1 MRPLRPAVIAVL
13 ACLVAAAPA
22 SAIEDQMLGTANF
35 THVANL
41 QYEQRY
47 DSGGN
52 HGSDIEFGELT
63 VSAPA
68 AQTPPSVPP
77 AAKPG
82 TRTRSSASKRH
93 RACVKKAKRKKGPAR
108 KRAMRK
114 CKKVR
119 AKRSSLDANPSVPGV
134 QHTFA
139 FAGTY
144 YNGLQIIDVND
155 PEHPVIVNSY
165 DCGIAQGDVQVFH
178 RPDYPGRTFVAY
190 AADDAYSF
198 QVDAK
203 CATEAAERG
212 FDIETSGGSGTFIID
227 VTDPLK
233 AHTVS
238 FVGFEKGSHNQTVH
252 PSGMY
257 LYNSNSDLATDTSP
271 GIEIADIHDLAHPK
285 QIAVVPIPI
294 MPGLG
299 SDSHDISF
307 SPDGTRAYSAAVSQ
321 GVILDTTD
329 PANPKRISSIFDP
342 AVNVWH
348 QAETVEADVPGLGT
362 RTLLIGSDEFAG
374 ATPTGQCP
382 NGGLHIY
389 DVTGQLEAAPVKLGY
404 WNFDEVRATEDGG
417 NCTAH
422 VFQLFRD
429 QNIMVIANY
438 NGGVHVLDISGLAGL
453 GAGATSTGIK
463 ELGRARFTDAETWAA
478 KSPRFDRKGV
488 SYIFGNDE
496 VRGLDVYRFDA
507 TK

>member
-1 MRPLRPAVIAVL
+1 MRSLCLAVL
-13 ACLVAAAPA
+13 ACLIAAAPA
-22 SAIEDQMLGTANF
+22 SAIEDQMIGTPNF

-63 VSAPA
+63 VSGPAAPAAAPPAPA
-68 AQTPPSVPP
+68 AQKP
-77 AAKPG
+77 AKK
-82 TRTRSSASKRH
+82 RRAS
-93 RACVKKAKRKKGPAR
+93 CVKKAKRKKGKTR
-108 KRAMRK
+108 KRALKK
-114 CKKVR
+114 CKK
-119 AKRSSLDANPSVPGV
+119 AKHRKARKASADANPSQPGV

-144 YNGLQIIDVND
+144 YNGLQIVDIND
-155 PEHPVIVNSY
+155 PAHPVIVNNY

-178 RPDYPGRTFVAY
+178 RPDYPGHTFVAY

-198 QVDAK
+198 QTDAA
-203 CATEAAERG
+203 CATEATALG
-212 FDIETSGGSGTFIID
+212 FDVETSGGSGTFILD
-227 VTDPLK
+227 VTDPVK
-233 AHTVS
+233 THTVS
-238 FVGFEKGSHNQTVH
+238 FVPFAKGSHNQTVH

-257 LYNSNSDLATDTSP
+257 LYNSNSDLVTDTDP
-271 GIEIADIHDLAHPK
+271 GIEVADIHDLAHPK
-285 QIAVVPIPI
+285 QVAVVPLPI

-342 AVNVWH
+342 TVNVWH
-348 QAETVEADVPGLGT
+348 QAETVEAEVPGLGK

-429 QNIMVIANY
+429 QAIMLIANY
-438 NGGVHVLDISGLAGL
+438 NGGVHVLDISSLAGV
-453 GAGATSTGIK
+453 GAGANSLGIK

-478 KSPRFDRKGV
+478 KSPHFDRNGV